1 MAVVSVVALEVA
13 VALVEEVEGVSV
25 VAVDPVAG

>member
-1 MAVVSVVALEVA
+1 MAVVSVVAWEVA

-25 VAVDPVAG
+25 VAVDLVAS